1 MAEVGASTSAGA
13 GGFGGVSAGGSP
25 KPDAAKD
32 GVGGGMDSGEGEGAG
47 EGAGGAAG
55 GAARQE
61 PGLRLFFAL
70 WPDSATS
77 AALHA
82 RARTLQAECGGR
94 AMRRDTIHLTL
105 AFLGDTPAREVERLQ
120 ALAAQLE
127 GERFALVLDHV
138 GSWKRNRVLW
148 TGPSILPP
156 ALAAL
161 AQDLEAR
168 LRVAGFALEERAFSP
183 HVTLVRT
190 ARVAPAAA
198 PQTPLRWRVASFVL
212 VASERSA
219 AGAHYRVIGRWP
231 LQQRG

>member
-1 MAEVGASTSAGA
+1 MAEAGASPSPSAGA
-13 GGFGGVSAGGSP
+13 GGGGGVSAGGSP
-25 KPDAAKD
+25 KPAAAKD
-32 GVGGGMDSGEGEGAG
+32 GVDGGTDSGEGG
-47 EGAGGAAG
+47 G

-82 RARTLQAECGGR
+82 RARALHLECGGR

-120 ALAAQLE
+120 ALAAQVE
-127 GERFALVLDHV
+127 GESFALALDRV

-148 TGPSILPP
+148 AGPSIVPP

-168 LRVAGFALEERAFSP
+168 LRAAGFALEERAFSP
-183 HVTLVRT
+183 HVTLVRN
-190 ARVAPAAA
+190 ARVAPAEA
-198 PQTPLRWRVASFVL
+198 PLPPLRWRVASFVL

-219 AGAHYRVIGRWP
+219 AGARYRVIGRWP
-231 LQQRG
+231 LKQRG

>member
-1 MAEVGASTSAGA
+1 MAEAGASMNAGTGAYA
-13 GGFGGVSAGGSP
+13 GLSTGGSS
-25 KPDAAKD
+25 KPAAAKD
-32 GVGGGMDSGEGEGAG
+32 GVGEGTDSGERGSAG
-47 EGAGGAAG
+47 M
-55 GAARQE
+55 E
-61 PGLRLFFAL
+61 PRLRLFFAL

-82 RARTLQAECGGR
+82 RARALHTECGGR

-105 AFLGDTPAREVERLQ
+105 AFLGDTPAREVQRLR
-120 ALAAQLE
+120 ALAAQVD
-127 GERFALVLDHV
+127 GESFALALDHV

-148 TGPSILPP
+148 TGPSIVPP

-168 LRVAGFALEERAFSP
+168 LRAAGFALEERAFSP
-183 HVTLVRT
+183 HVTLVRN
-190 ARVAPAAA
+190 ARAAPAEA
-198 PQTPLRWRVASFVL
+198 PPAPLRWSVASFVL

-231 LQQRG
+231 LQQRV

>member
-32 GVGGGMDSGEGEGAG
+32 GEGGGMDSGEGAG
-47 EGAGGAAG
+47 EGAG

-82 RARTLQAECGGR
+82 RARALHLECGGR

-198 PQTPLRWRVASFVL
+198 PLTPLRWRVTSFVL

-231 LQQRG
+231 LQQRV